1 MRAIAV
7 ISATMLFLAAGTAWA
22 CPMQS
27 ASTGQNQSVAS
38 SKRRLEHADP
48 GQVPGRRQRL
58 RRLRRRLRA
67 APRAS
72 G

>member
-38 SKRRLEHADP
+38 SSDGSSTPIPAKSQ
-48 GQVPGRRQRL
+48 GG
-58 RRLRRRLRA
+58 
-67 APRAS
+67 
-72 G
+72 GNG